1 MIDKSGAWRRN
12 LAHNIVR
19 RADHQRW
26 YAAAFNDV
34 GDETDGL
41 VAEGSIGNEQ
51 CEIDLSICQFL
62 GERGSEI
69 ILNHVLCADA
79 AHERK
84 IKRR

>member
-1 MIDKSGAWRRN
+1 MVDESGARWRDF
-12 LAHNIVR
+12 AHDVVC
-19 RADHQRW
+19 RADHERW
-26 YAAAFNDV
+26 YAAAFDDV

-41 VAEGSIGNEQ
+41 VAEGSIGDEQ
-51 CEIDLSICQFL
+51 CEIDSSICQFL